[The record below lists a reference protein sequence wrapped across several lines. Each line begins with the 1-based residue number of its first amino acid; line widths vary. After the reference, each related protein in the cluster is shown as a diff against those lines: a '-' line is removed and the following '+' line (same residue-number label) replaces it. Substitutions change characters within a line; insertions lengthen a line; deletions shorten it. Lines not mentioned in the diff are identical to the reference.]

1 MLYSFWVLSRVC
13 PELTV
18 VPPRGG
24 KNFNFPRRFSEGGDT
39 MVTYSDLF
47 QYSLV
52 IIGIVGLIIQ
62 IFKNLLTACQ
72 VEKINK
78 SKMLNKRG

>member
-1 MLYSFWVLSRVC
+1 MLYSFWVLSRVR

-18 VPPRGG
+18 VPPREG
-24 KNFNFPRRFSEGGDT
+24 KNFNFPRRFSEGVMA

-52 IIGIVGLIIQ
+52 IIGIVALIIQ
-62 IFKNLLTACQ
+62 IF
-72 VEKINK
+72 NK
-78 SKMLNKRG
+78 KK

>member
-18 VPPRGG
+18 CPRAGVKTSSPPDVFLRGVMA
-24 KNFNFPRRFSEGGDT
+24 

-52 IIGIVGLIIQ
+52 IIGIVALIIQ
-62 IFKNLLTACQ
+62 IFK
-72 VEKINK
+72 KK
-78 SKMLNKRG
+78 

>member
-1 MLYSFWVLSRVC
+1 MVYSVRVLSRIC

-18 VPPRGG
+18 EPPRGG
-24 KNFNFPRRFSEGGDT
+24 KNFNFPRRFSEGVMT

-47 QYSLV
+47 QYTLV

-62 IFKNLLTACQ
+62 IFK
-72 VEKINK
+72 KK
-78 SKMLNKRG
+78 

>member
-1 MLYSFWVLSRVC
+1 
-13 PELTV
+13 
-18 VPPRGG
+18 
-24 KNFNFPRRFSEGGDT
+24 

-62 IFKNLLTACQ
+62 IF
-72 VEKINK
+72 NK
-78 SKMLNKRG
+78 KK